1 VTLAFHQIVTSEQ
14 THAATIGSG
23 RGVVGLK
30 PNPLRSQYA
39 PSEETTLSSQPI
51 DSSPSAAAGAAELC
65 PSCAA
70 PLASDQRYCLE
81 CGTRRPELSSVLAG
95 DLRSLIAVAAV
106 ESAPGQRNGGG
117 AAPAP
122 PAATP
127 PASGATAVIA
137 GVGVLLLAM
146 GVGVLIGRSSSNA
159 KAATQPA
166 QVVSVAEPGAASS
179 TGTTT
184 SQSPAS
190 TSTTSPSSNGSSG
203 KHGSTKKSSSSSS
216 EASAG
221 GGEQTSSTTA
231 PSAVQILKGAKGKN
245 YEQKSKELPNKVSTG

>member
-1 VTLAFHQIVTSEQ
+1 
-14 THAATIGSG
+14 
-23 RGVVGLK
+23 VVGLR
-30 PNPLRSQYA
+30 PNPLRRQYA

-65 PSCAA
+65 ASCGA
-70 PLASDQRYCLE
+70 PLAPDQRYCLE

-106 ESAPGQRNGGG
+106 ESAPGQRNGAGVE
-117 AAPAP
+117 PPP

-146 GVGVLIGRSSSNA
+146 GVGVLIGRSSSSA

-190 TSTTSPSSNGSSG
+190 TSTTPPTSKGSPA
-203 KHGSTKKSSSSSS
+203 KHGSTKKSSSPSSS
-216 EASAG
+216 SSSSPSESSSG
-221 GGEQTSSTTA
+221 GVGQSLNKPA
-231 PSAVQILKGAKGKN
+231 PPSVAESLKGAKGKN
-245 YEQKSKELPNKVSTG
+245 YEQKSKNLPNVISTG

>member
-1 VTLAFHQIVTSEQ
+1 
-14 THAATIGSG
+14 
-23 RGVVGLK
+23 VVGVR

-39 PSEETTLSSQPI
+39 SSEETTLSSQPI
-51 DSSPSAAAGAAELC
+51 DSSPPAAAGATELC
-65 PSCAA
+65 ASCGA
-70 PLASDQRYCLE
+70 PLAPDQRYCLE

-95 DLRSLIAVAAV
+95 DLRSLVAVAAV
-106 ESAPGQRNGGG
+106 ESANGQHNGNG
-117 AAPAP
+117 AAPPP

-179 TGTTT
+179 AGTTT

-190 TSTTSPSSNGSSG
+190 TSSTTSTSPKGSPA

-216 EASAG
+216 SSESSG
-221 GGEQTSSTTA
+221 GSGEQTSSTTA